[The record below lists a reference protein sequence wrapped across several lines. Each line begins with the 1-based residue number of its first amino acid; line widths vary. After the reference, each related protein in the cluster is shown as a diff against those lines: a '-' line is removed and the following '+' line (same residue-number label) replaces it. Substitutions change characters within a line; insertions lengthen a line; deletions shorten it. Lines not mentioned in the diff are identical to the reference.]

1 MAKTRETFCNTFFL
15 ELFVC
20 LVSPIT
26 IFYEQFVKYVNYC
39 LNQGLQS
46 AQVCTYVFVYTEN
59 DLLHNI
65 IIERTEVLRYQTKMQ
80 VVCPQMR
87 SASSVF
93 VVAACCH
100 HLQFFLRKRFLGGS
114 HQEWNVGRHFEGG

>member
-15 ELFVC
+15 ELFVF

-65 IIERTEVLRYQTKMQ
+65 ITERTRDLALPNKD
-80 VVCPQMR
+80 
-87 SASSVF
+87 ASSMSTN
-93 VVAACCH
+93 A
-100 HLQFFLRKRFLGGS
+100 LRIIGVRRRCLLPS
-114 HQEWNVGRHFEGG
+114 LAVLP